1 MTATPAAHIVE
12 LRVRYGE
19 TDKMGVAYH
28 PNYLVWCELGRT
40 EHIRSLGSSY
50 RDIERS
56 GILLTVA
63 EASVRYRAPARYDDR
78 IRVETLLTDVG
89 SRSLTFDYVLL
100 NADSG
105 ERLATARTLLV
116 STDAGGRVR
125 VMPAELRATLA
136 RAAEGRA

>member
-1 MTATPAAHIVE
+1 MTAAPHVVE

-19 TDKMGVAYH
+19 TDKMGVVYH

-40 EHIRSLGSSY
+40 EHIRSLGCSY

-63 EASVRYRAPARYDDR
+63 EATVRYRAPARYDDR
-78 IRVETLLTDVG
+78 IQVETLLTDVG

-125 VMPAELRATLA
+125 VMPIELRERL
-136 RAAEGRA
+136 GRTAKGGS